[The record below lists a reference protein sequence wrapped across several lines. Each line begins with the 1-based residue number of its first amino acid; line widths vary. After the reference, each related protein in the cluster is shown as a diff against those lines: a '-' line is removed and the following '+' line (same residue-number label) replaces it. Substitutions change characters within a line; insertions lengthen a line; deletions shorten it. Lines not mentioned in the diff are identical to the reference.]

1 MQICTNEKSYKQIA
15 KIQLNKMKTISNPQ
29 TKYELELRVLK
40 ITEIIYRYALM
51 RHRYSKQ
58 IAKIHFNKMKISR
71 SQTRHELE
79 LRALKITQITY
90 RYVLMSNRLKI
101 SKLRKFIF
109 VK

>member
-1 MQICTNEKSYKQIA
+1 
-15 KIQLNKMKTISNPQ
+15 MKTISRCR
-29 TKYELELRVLK
+29 TRYELELRVLK
-40 ITEIIYRYALM
+40 ITKIIYRYALM

-58 IAKIHFNKMKISR
+58 IAKIHFNKMKTISR

-109 VK
+109 IK